1 LDERGV
7 GAAVAAAIIIV
18 IIILAVGATYLA
30 KHRGGVS
37 YPQMAM
43 SVSGGQA
50 GNEIWVY
57 VISLSSIP
65 SGDWAYSVSATKG
78 SYNWV
83 SGATTLIAPSV
94 SLGTY
99 AVGTWYVSIKHVPSG
114 HVYISQAPVTIS
126 GG

>member
-7 GAAVAAAIIIV
+7 GAAVVAAIII
-18 IIILAVGATYLA
+18 IIIAIAVGGAYVAT
-30 KHRGGVS
+30 RGRVG
-37 YPQMAM
+37 YPQIAM
-43 SVSGGQA
+43 SVGQSS
-50 GNEIWVY
+50 NEIWVY

-65 SGDWAYSVSATKG
+65 SGEWAYSVSATKG

-83 SGATTLIAPSV
+83 SGATTLEAPSV
-94 SLGTY
+94 KLGTY
-99 AVGTWYVSIKHVPSG
+99 DVGTWYVSIKHAPSG

>member
-7 GAAVAAAIIIV
+7 GAAVAAAIIVIV
-18 IIILAVGATYLA
+18 IAIAVGGTYLA
-30 KHRGGVS
+30 KHRGIG

-43 SVSGGQA
+43 SVSVGQSS
-50 GNEIWVY
+50 NEIWVY

-65 SGDWAYSVSATKG
+65 SGEWAYSVSATKG

-99 AVGTWYVSIKHVPSG
+99 AVGTWYVSVKHAPSG
-114 HVYISQAPVTIS
+114 HVYLADVPVTIS

>member
-7 GAAVAAAIIIV
+7 GAAVVAAIIIV
-18 IIILAVGATYLA
+18 IIILAVGGTYLA
-30 KHRGGVS
+30 KHRGIG

-43 SVSGGQA
+43 SVSVEQSS
-50 GNEIWVY
+50 NEIWVY

-65 SGDWAYSVSATKG
+65 SGEWAYSVSDTKG

-94 SLGTY
+94 RLGAY